1 MKPRAVEFLPLLL
14 GLELRLIKLA
24 RLTYSVVGRCGD
36 DVGRAAGEGEGDGGV
51 DDGLSALRCR
61 TAE

>member
-1 MKPRAVEFLPLLL
+1 MLL

-24 RLTYSVVGRCGD
+24 RLTYSVLARCGN
-36 DVGRAAGEGEGDGGV
+36 DVGRTAGEGEGDGDV
-51 DDGLSALRCR
+51 NDGLEAIGSALRCR